1 MTEEKNK
8 RRPPPEI
15 EILNPRYN
23 GATPEMNFEA
33 FFQAGADGKYPRPY
47 QSSLAKRGDWP
58 ETLII
63 PTGFGK
69 TAAVLAAWI
78 WKIGHCDPATP
89 RRLIYCL
96 PMRTL
101 VEQTE
106 AAAKIWIENARKT
119 LELDIALGVLMGGR
133 SEGRRGLP
141 AWMLCPDCPAILIGT
156 QDMLISAAL
165 MRGYGVSRYRWP
177 VDFALL
183 HNDALWVFDEV
194 QLTGATLPTS
204 AQLEAFRGELGSVRP
219 SHTLWMSATLDP
231 QWLKTVDF
239 TPKDSSRCHDLNDKD
254 LKETGH
260 LWTARKQLEP
270 LDLDAS
276 LEFRV
281 DELAKHAVNK
291 TKPHCNT
298 IIFLNKD
305 AKAKEV
311 YDSLKAGGFAGECL
325 LIHPQIRD
333 ADRVRLRKQLQTDAP
348 EYGRIIVTTRQL
360 EAGVDMKSATM
371 MKEGLKSYANELAS
385 HAVNRAKPYTNTIIF
400 LNTVARAQAVFAS
413 IKSIKEAGKFAG
425 EQLLIHSR
433 FRGVDRACLMTRLQ
447 TDVPE
452 KGRIIVATQALEAGV
467 DVTSATMI
475 TEIAPWSSLVQ
486 RFGRCNRY
494 GECGEAGAT
503 IFWIDL
509 DTHVMPYTPEEC
521 KTARQNLKELSD
533 CRPQNLA
540 EIPLGTPEQHNVIR
554 KRDLIDLFDTDPD
567 LSGFDVDVSLYIR
580 DADDTDVRL
589 FWRKVD
595 ADGPTPEEAPPFSGE
610 LCPAPI
616 GNAKQLL
623 KRKGVRAWVW
633 DTLLAQWRAV
643 DKDSVFPGMT
653 LMLDAACGGYDPE
666 KGFDPEVKKTVEP
679 VPASSGQEAD
689 RAIDNDEDT
698 MSRVRVSLAKHS
710 LHVRD
715 EAARLASQLGL
726 TKFER
731 DILVEAALW
740 HDLGKAHDVFKAR
753 CGLGQQDT
761 PLAKTPD
768 YDWRGSD
775 ERNRPCFRHELAS
788 ALAYLAN
795 RDWKQEADLPAYLI
809 AAHHGK
815 VRMRLRA
822 LPNENP
828 AEDGRL
834 FARGVWDGDKLPRTD
849 LGGMIVPET
858 KLDLDLMQLGEG
870 CLGPS
875 WSTRCQALLKQYG
888 PFRLAFLEA
897 LLRIADW
904 RASKA
909 EEDAGHDDL

>member
-1 MTEEKNK
+1 
-8 RRPPPEI
+8 
-15 EILNPRYN
+15 
-23 GATPEMNFEA
+23 MNFET
-33 FFQAGADGKYPRPY
+33 FFKACGEHDPRPY
-47 QSSLAKRGDWP
+47 QTALATSDWP

-78 WKIGHCDPATP
+78 WKIGQCKDAATP
-89 RRLIYCL
+89 RRLVYCL

-106 AAAKIWIENARKT
+106 AVARTWIEKANKNFKVKIT
-119 LELDIALGVLMGGR
+119 LDVLMGGR

-165 MRGYGVSRYRWP
+165 MRGYGTTRYRWP

-204 AQLEAFRGELGSVRP
+204 AQLEAFRRTLGSERA
-219 SHTLWMSATLDP
+219 SRTLWMSATLDP

-239 TPKDSSRCHDLNDKD
+239 TPRDSSRPHDLNDED
-254 LKETGH
+254 LNGTGH
-260 LWTARKQLEP
+260 LWTARKQLER

-276 LEFRV
+276 LESRA
-281 DELAKHAVNK
+281 DELAKRAMNK
-291 TKPHCNT
+291 TKPHSNT
-298 IIFLNKD
+298 VIFLNKD
-305 AKAKEV
+305 TKAKTVTKAKAV
-311 YDSLKAGGFAGECL
+311 CASLKAGGFAGECL

-333 ADRVRLRKQLQTDAP
+333 ADRARLMKQLQTDAP
-348 EYGRIIVTTRQL
+348 EQGRIIVTTQQL
-360 EAGVDMKSATM
+360 KAEVDVTSATI
-371 MKEGLKSYANELAS
+371 MKEGLKFYADELAS
-385 HAVNRAKPYTNTIIF
+385 RAVKMAKPHTNTIIF
-400 LNTVARAQAVFAS
+400 LNTVARAQAVFT
-413 IKSIKEAGKFAG
+413 SIKEAGKFAG
-425 EQLLIHSR
+425 EHLLIHSR

-447 TDVPE
+447 KDVPE
-452 KGRIIVATQALEAGV
+452 QGRIIVATQALEAGV

-503 IFWIDL
+503 VLWIDL
-509 DTHVMPYTPEEC
+509 PDKHTPPYTLEEC
-521 KTARQNLKELSD
+521 EAARQNLKQLSD
-533 CRPQNLA
+533 SGPQNLA
-540 EIPLGTPEQHNVIR
+540 KIPLGIPEQHNVIR

-589 FWRKVD
+589 FWRKAD
-595 ADGPTPEEAPPFSGE
+595 ADGPTPEQAAPFGGE

-616 GNAKQLL
+616 GNVKQLL
-623 KRKGVRAWVW
+623 SKGARAWVW
-633 DTLLAQWRAV
+633 DTLLAQWRLV
-643 DKDSVFPGMT
+643 GKDSVFPGMT
-653 LMLDAACGGYDPE
+653 LMLDAACGGYDSE
-666 KGFDPEVKKTVEP
+666 KGFDPAAEETVEP
-679 VPASSGQEAD
+679 VTTSSGQEAD

-698 MSRVRVSLAKHS
+698 TSRVRVSLAKHS

-715 EAARLASQLGL
+715 EAARLAKQLEL
-726 TKFER
+726 TDSER
-731 DILVEAALW
+731 DILVESALW

-753 CGLGQQDT
+753 CGLGQEDT
-761 PLAKTPD
+761 PLAKTPN
-768 YDWRGSD
+768 YDWCGSD

-788 ALAYLAN
+788 TLAYLAN

-822 LPNENP
+822 LPNEKR

-870 CLGPS
+870 RFGPS
-875 WSTRCQALLKQYG
+875 WSARCQALLKQYG

>member
-1 MTEEKNK
+1 M
-8 RRPPPEI
+8 PPE
-15 EILNPRYN
+15 
-23 GATPEMNFEA
+23 NFET
-33 FFQAGADGKYPRPY
+33 FFQAGGNGKYPRPY
-47 QSSLAKRGDWP
+47 QTSLAKCGDWP

-69 TAAVLAAWI
+69 TAAVLAAWL
-78 WKIGHCDPATP
+78 WKIEHRDPATP

-106 AAAKIWIENARKT
+106 AAAKIWIENAREK
-119 LELDIALGVLMGGR
+119 LELNIELGVLMGGR

-165 MRGYGVSRYRWP
+165 MRGYGTTRYRWP

-204 AQLEAFRGELGSVRP
+204 AQLETFRGKLGSVLP
-219 SHTLWMSATLDP
+219 SRTLWMSATLDP

-239 TPKDSSRCHDLNDKD
+239 TPRDSSRPHDLNDED
-254 LKETGH
+254 LTGTEH
-260 LWTARKQLEP
+260 LWTARKQLAP

-276 LEFRV
+276 
-281 DELAKHAVNK
+281 KIGN
-291 TKPHCNT
+291 
-298 IIFLNKD
+298 
-305 AKAKEV
+305 
-311 YDSLKAGGFAGECL
+311 
-325 LIHPQIRD
+325 
-333 ADRVRLRKQLQTDAP
+333 
-348 EYGRIIVTTRQL
+348 
-360 EAGVDMKSATM
+360 
-371 MKEGLKSYANELAS
+371 KEGLKFYANELAS
-385 HAVNRAKPYTNTIIF
+385 RAVKMAKPHTNTIVF

-413 IKSIKEAGKFAG
+413 IKGAGEFAG
-425 EQLLIHSR
+425 EQLLVHSR
-433 FRGVDRACLMTRLQ
+433 FRGADRARLMTRLQ

-452 KGRIIVATQALEAGV
+452 QGRIIVATQALEAGV

-475 TEIAPWSSLVQ
+475 TEIALWSSLVQ

-494 GECGEAGAT
+494 GECGEAGT
-503 IFWIDL
+503 KIFWIDL
-509 DTHVMPYTPEEC
+509 PDTQTMPYTHEEC
-521 KTARQNLKELSD
+521 ETARQNLNELPD
-533 CRPQNLA
+533 CGPQNLA
-540 EIPLGTPEQHNVIR
+540 KIQLGAPKQYNVIR

-580 DADDTDVRL
+580 DADNTDIRL
-589 FWRKVD
+589 FWRQIE
-595 ADGPTPEEAPPFSGE
+595 ADSPPSSDVAAPSREE
-610 LCPAPI
+610 LCPASI
-616 GNAKQLL
+616 GNVKKLL
-623 KRKGVRAWVW
+623 ARKGVRAWVW
-633 DTLLAQWRAV
+633 DTLLAQWRPV

-666 KGFDPEVKKTVEP
+666 KGFDPEAKKTVEP

-698 MSRVRVSLAKHS
+698 TSRVRVSLAKHS

-715 EAARLASQLGL
+715 EAARFAQQLELPEDERNILA
-726 TKFER
+726 
-731 DILVEAALW
+731 EAALW
-740 HDLGKAHDVFKAR
+740 HDLGKSHDVFKAR

-768 YDWRGSD
+768 YDWRGTD

-822 LPNENP
+822 LPKEKH

-858 KLDLDLMQLGEG
+858 VLDLDLMQLGEG
-870 CLGPS
+870 RFGPS
-875 WSTRCQALLKQYG
+875 WSARCQALLKQYG

>member
-1 MTEEKNK
+1 M
-8 RRPPPEI
+8 PPE
-15 EILNPRYN
+15 
-23 GATPEMNFEA
+23 NFET
-33 FFQAGADGKYPRPY
+33 FFQAGVNGKYPRPY
-47 QSSLAKRGDWP
+47 QTSLAKCGDWP

-69 TAAVLAAWI
+69 TAAVLAAWL
-78 WKIGHCDPATP
+78 WKIGHRDPATP

-106 AAAKIWIENARKT
+106 AAAKIWIENAREK
-119 LELDIALGVLMGGR
+119 LELNIELGVLMGGR

-165 MRGYGVSRYRWP
+165 MRGYGTTRYRWP

-204 AQLEAFRGELGSVRP
+204 AQLETFRGKLGSALP
-219 SHTLWMSATLDP
+219 SRTLWMSATLDP

-239 TPKDSSRCHDLNDKD
+239 APRDSSRPHDLNDED
-254 LKETGH
+254 LTGTEH
-260 LWTARKQLEP
+260 LWTARKQLAP

-276 LEFRV
+276 
-281 DELAKHAVNK
+281 KIGN
-291 TKPHCNT
+291 
-298 IIFLNKD
+298 
-305 AKAKEV
+305 
-311 YDSLKAGGFAGECL
+311 
-325 LIHPQIRD
+325 
-333 ADRVRLRKQLQTDAP
+333 
-348 EYGRIIVTTRQL
+348 
-360 EAGVDMKSATM
+360 
-371 MKEGLKSYANELAS
+371 KEGLKFYANELAS
-385 HAVNRAKPYTNTIIF
+385 RGVKMAKPHTNTIIF

-413 IKSIKEAGKFAG
+413 IKGAGEFAG
-425 EQLLIHSR
+425 EQLLVHSR
-433 FRGVDRACLMTRLQ
+433 FRGADRARLMTRLQ

-452 KGRIIVATQALEAGV
+452 QGRIIVATQALEAGV

-494 GECGEAGAT
+494 GECGEAGAAV
-503 IFWIDL
+503 FWIDL
-509 DTHVMPYTPEEC
+509 PDTQTMPYTPEEC
-521 KTARQNLKELSD
+521 KAARQNLNELSD
-533 CRPQNLA
+533 CGPQNLA
-540 EIPLGTPEQHNVIR
+540 KIQLGAPKQYNVIR

-595 ADGPTPEEAPPFSGE
+595 ADGPTPEEAAPFGEE

-616 GNAKQLL
+616 GNVKKLL
-623 KRKGVRAWVW
+623 ARKGVRAWVW
-633 DTLLAQWRAV
+633 DTLLAQWRPV

-666 KGFDPEVKKTVEP
+666 KGFDPAAKQPVEP

-698 MSRVRVSLAKHS
+698 TSRVRVSLAKHS

-715 EAARLASQLGL
+715 EAARFAQQLELPEDERNILA
-726 TKFER
+726 
-731 DILVEAALW
+731 EAALW

-768 YDWRGSD
+768 YDWRGKD

-822 LPNENP
+822 LPKEKH

-858 KLDLDLMQLGEG
+858 VLDLDLMQLGEG
-870 CLGPS
+870 RFGPS
-875 WSTRCQALLKQYG
+875 WSARCQALLKQYG

-904 RASKA
+904 RASEA

>member
-1 MTEEKNK
+1 
-8 RRPPPEI
+8 
-15 EILNPRYN
+15 
-23 GATPEMNFEA
+23 MNFET
-33 FFQAGADGKYPRPY
+33 FFKACGEHDPRPY
-47 QSSLAKRGDWP
+47 QTALATSDWP

-78 WKIGHCDPATP
+78 WKIGQCKDAATP
-89 RRLIYCL
+89 RRLVYCL

-106 AAAKIWIENARKT
+106 AVARTWIEKANETFGVEIT
-119 LELDIALGVLMGGR
+119 LDVLMGGR

-165 MRGYGVSRYRWP
+165 MRGYGTTRYRWP

-204 AQLEAFRGELGSVRP
+204 AQLEAFRRKLGSVRP
-219 SHTLWMSATLDP
+219 SRTLWMSATLDP

-239 TPKDSSRCHDLNDKD
+239 APKDSSCPNDLNNEDI
-254 LKETGH
+254 TGAEH
-260 LWTARKQLEP
+260 LWTARKQLKR
-270 LDLDAS
+270 LDLNAS
-276 LEFRV
+276 KVGNE
-281 DELAKHAVNK
+281 K
-291 TKPHCNT
+291 
-298 IIFLNKD
+298 
-305 AKAKEV
+305 
-311 YDSLKAGGFAGECL
+311 
-325 LIHPQIRD
+325 
-333 ADRVRLRKQLQTDAP
+333 
-348 EYGRIIVTTRQL
+348 
-360 EAGVDMKSATM
+360 
-371 MKEGLKSYANELAS
+371 GLKSYANELAS
-385 HAVNRAKPYTNTIIF
+385 HAVKMAKPHTNTIIF

-413 IKSIKEAGKFAG
+413 IKEAGGFAG
-425 EQLLIHSR
+425 EHLLIHSR
-433 FRGVDRACLMTRLQ
+433 FRGVDRESLMTRLQ
-447 TDVPE
+447 TNAPE
-452 KGRIIVATQALEAGV
+452 QGRIIVATQALEAGV
-467 DVTSATMI
+467 DVTSANMI

-494 GECGEAGAT
+494 GECGETGAA

-509 DTHVMPYTPEEC
+509 PDTQTMPYTAEEC
-521 KTARQNLKELSD
+521 EAARQNLKELSD
-533 CRPQNLA
+533 CGPQYLA
-540 EIPLGTPEQHNVIR
+540 EIPLGFAKQHNVIR
-554 KRDLIDLFDTDPD
+554 RRDLIDLFDTDPD

-589 FWRKVD
+589 FWRKID
-595 ADGPTPEEAPPFSGE
+595 ADSTTPEEAAPFGGE

-623 KRKGVRAWVW
+623 KREDVRAWAW

-643 DKDSVFPGMT
+643 EKDSVFPGMT

-666 KGFDPEVKKTVEP
+666 KGFDPAEKKTVEP

-698 MSRVRVSLAKHS
+698 TSRVRVSLAKHS

-715 EAARLASQLGL
+715 EAARLAKQLEL
-726 TKFER
+726 RDSER
-731 DILVEAALW
+731 DILIEAALW

-753 CGLGQQDT
+753 CGLGQEDT

-768 YDWRGSD
+768 YNWRGKD
-775 ERNRPCFRHELAS
+775 ERKRPCFRHELAS

-795 RDWKQEADLPAYLI
+795 HDWKQEADLPAYLI

-822 LPNENP
+822 LPNEKR

-834 FARGVWDGDKLPRTD
+834 FARGVWDGDKLPQTD
-849 LGGMIVPET
+849 LGDTIVLET
-858 KLDLDLMQLGEG
+858 VLNLDLMQLGEG
-870 CLGPS
+870 RWGPS
-875 WSTRCQALLKQYG
+875 WSARCQALLKQYG

-904 RASKA
+904 RASEA
-909 EEDAGHDDL
+909 EEDAAHDDL